1 MNELLEWYEI
11 RINSILRSIPI
22 RLNNISFASRWY
34 ILSVLLVSVFV
45 SFAWFVP
52 SSHPFP
58 FHLPHPFLF
67 YVYYFFFVCSKVFE
81 LRSSR
86 AFLFDGLQ
94 WKVDSG
100 KSKNVWNTLNHW
112 LCAWTMLLDICKL
125 LLIVL
130 SCLVSLFVSTVT
142 LMPFLFNL
150 LHIGFCYSVR
160 SLFSHHFPHHIS
172 TE

>member
-1 MNELLEWYEI
+1 MVYFICFIGFRFCFFCLI
-11 RINSILRSIPI
+11 RSIFP
-22 RLNNISFASRWY
+22 SFP
-34 ILSVLLVSVFV
+34 
-45 SFAWFVP
+45 VP
-52 SSHPFP
+52 SSPSFP
-58 FHLPHPFLF
+58 ILCVL
-67 YVYYFFFVCSKVFE
+67 FFFVCSKVFE